1 MYPQDHDGTIILVKT
16 LHLYLTRQVL
26 ISLALTAAV
35 FTFVLLLG
43 NVMKE
48 IIALLVSRQVTLTL
62 VAKAIGLLIPY
73 VMAYVLPFGMLTA
86 VLLVFGRFSADQE
99 LTAVRASGVSLVS
112 LVSPV
117 LMLSLA
123 LCALCALFNL
133 WIAPQCRNAYKNLIF
148 QFGAR
153 NLSTLITEDRFI
165 DEIPGMIL
173 YIRKKDGDSLEDV
186 RIYNLKTN
194 EITERVSAAAGKII
208 FEERNRTIH
217 FQLSDVLV
225 EHRHEN
231 DPELDEKLIGPPS
244 PEKPA
249 EWYLM
254 QMGSLTT
261 DPKDLTELFRGE
273 RKPKLSEMTLP
284 ELMREKTALL
294 EQGVSVMPVRVQ
306 IHRQIAF
313 SFACFAFTL
322 VAIPLAIQAHR
333 RETSIGIAIA
343 LGLVMLYYTFI
354 IVGDAL
360 ETRENLYPHLIMWIP
375 NFLFQALGGVL
386 LYRANRG

>member
-1 MYPQDHDGTIILVKT
+1 
-16 LHLYLTRQVL
+16 
-26 ISLALTAAV
+26 
-35 FTFVLLLG
+35 
-43 NVMKE
+43 
-48 IIALLVSRQVTLTL
+48 
-62 VAKAIGLLIPY
+62 
-73 VMAYVLPFGMLTA
+73 MLTA

-173 YIRKKDGDSLEDV
+173 YIRKKDGNNLEDV

-194 EITERVSAAAGKII
+194 EITERVAAAGGEII
-208 FEERNRTIH
+208 FNEQKRTIH

-231 DPELDEKLIGPPS
+231 NPELDEKFIGPPS

-284 ELMREKTALL
+284 ELVREKAALQA
-294 EQGVSVMPVRVQ
+294 QGVSVMPVRVQ

-343 LGLVMLYYTFI
+343 LGLVMLYYAFI

-360 ETRENLYPHLIMWIP
+360 ETRENLYPHLIMWVP